1 MEYLIFSVSLFVV
14 TAGVLTLKTREP
26 ALRFVKIEKKKN

>member
-1 MEYLIFSVSLFVV
+1 MEYLIFSAALFVV

-26 ALRFVKIEKKKN
+26 ALRMVKVEKKKD